1 MATTQQSA
9 REFLARHR
17 YARITAR
24 KARLIADE
32 IRGKSVNQALEL
44 LAHTPLRAAPM
55 YLKVLRS
62 AVANASQTA
71 DVNVNQ
77 LLISDA
83 RADDGPLMQGRMRWR
98 AGPQG
103 RAMPFR
109 KVTSHLTV
117 RLREVDEGGRK
128 GRKRGAK
135 AAQQDAAAAQQA
147 ASAEQEAQ
155 KESGAHKAQGSKK
168 AAGAHKKEQEG

>member
-135 AAQQDAAAAQQA
+135 AAKQDAGAAQQA
-147 ASAEQEAQ
+147 AGAEQEAH
-155 KESGAHKAQGSKK
+155 KESGAHKAKGSKK
-168 AAGAHKKEQEG
+168 ARAHKKEQEG

>member
-1 MATTQQSA
+1 MASTTERP
-9 REFLARHR
+9 REYTARHR

-32 IRGKSVNQALEL
+32 IRGKDVNTALEL
-44 LAHTPLRAAPM
+44 LQFTPLRGSAF

-62 AVANASQTA
+62 AIANASLEGT
-71 DVNVNQ
+71 VNVNR

-83 RADDGPLMQGRMRWR
+83 RADDGPMLQGRLRWH

-117 RLREVDEGGRK
+117 KVRESEEAARPNAKAKAKSRK
-128 GRKRGAK
+128 G
-135 AAQQDAAAAQQA
+135 
-147 ASAEQEAQ
+147 
-155 KESGAHKAQGSKK
+155 GSKK
-168 AAGAHKKEQEG
+168 SAAKGS